1 MQIRQTISYSVKKD
15 NKNNEVTGISKSY
28 IYSPKVKAAPCLE
41 VKWHEDIYRERKAV

>member
-1 MQIRQTISYSVKKD
+1 MQIRQTISYSVKVKKD

-41 VKWHEDIYRERKAV
+41 VKWQVPEAIT